1 MVSDALKKWS
11 EKSGHDHHH
20 KEKPGHRKHKTKYQR
35 ELEYREE
42 VERRKE
48 ARGINFFFTF

>member
-48 ARGINFFFTF
+48 ARGINIFFTF